1 LLDAPKR
8 RYRAS
13 AATHILPDT
22 ISRPAKKPKL
32 WYVIQCNINCEK
44 KAEFGLSEKGFV
56 TYLPVLTKTVTHGRK
71 KVERAVTRPLFARYL
86 FVASHEREMPFYHLR
101 STNGVESIVRNDG
114 IPLTVPADVVEDIMR
129 REQTGEFDTTRQ
141 PKTLEEVGLTAG
153 QEMQIIRGPFEG
165 VSATVRKLMPGRN
178 AEILIRLFGGEQAVR
193 MPLAELRPVA

>member
-1 LLDAPKR
+1 MTYKPSSL
-8 RYRAS
+8 
-13 AATHILPDT
+13 THRVP
-22 ISRPAKKPKL
+22 SSHHKPKL
-32 WYVIQCNINCEK
+32 WYVIVCNINCEK
-44 KAEFGLSEKGFV
+44 RAELGLRQRGFV

-86 FVASHEREMPFYHLR
+86 FVSSHEREMPFYHLR
-101 STNGVESIVRNDG
+101 STNGVESIVRDG
-114 IPLTVPADVVEDIMR
+114 EGFPMSVPGPVVEEIMR
-129 REQTGEFDTTRQ
+129 REQTGEFDATRQ
-141 PKTLEEVGLTAG
+141 PKTLEEVGLSAG